1 MMARAWK
8 YGDDINTDVLYPG
21 RYLQLLEPEEMAAHA
36 LEDLDADFAG
46 TMRPGDIVVGGR
58 NFGCGSSREQAASAL
73 RYAGVGAVVA
83 ASFSQLYY
91 RNAINLGLPI
101 VVSPEVVA
109 LIEHGDELE
118 VDPAAGVVRNL
129 TRDIVT
135 EVPPLPDYVMQ
146 ILAAGGLIPFLQD
159 KLKERT

>member
-83 ASFSQLYY
+83 ASFSRLYY